1 MNNDINIIAPL
12 QQNEVL
18 PIEIDQQQESVL
30 IKQKKKCHGNRKLHH
45 FKRKWLA
52 RGKTKEEIE
61 ELITLRNNNNNN
73 NNDNNQISSKNH
85 KNKKQSNKRKRSQQ
99 NNQQQN
105 TTIRSISQLSISQQ
119 QPLPKKIKPNNRQNN
134 MTTQAAAATTTTN
147 NQSITSKY
155 LHMPKKLLLH
165 SLRHQLNHRI
175 KKRKEKSFILSRIRL
190 LDQQFCI
197 SMDQYLYQS
206 YYADGFHYKIWPDDI
221 IKMIQTTTMTT
232 ITDNYEHIEN
242 YVKDHLNQ
250 LQYKFDQ
257 STTQLINQALSCPK
271 SMELSLIESQLKK
284 FVRLHHLDLSRKINF
299 QINTFQDH
307 IREKELFQLLLLYPL
322 TNEQQQTLQR
332 LSFLRQQQFATFEE
346 MTKLEVR
353 ILCRI
358 LPKSINELDRL
369 IPANHLS
376 STNTNLPNN
385 NSVYELIKNQQKM
398 IREYKRQLLAK
409 NFEEYESTIEE
420 IEFQFQ
426 KELFQ
431 LESELSYN
439 IDDNEQINT
448 NTNHLVNV
456 INNYLHC
463 QTTRQMRALR
473 YNETIFRYKLLHPS
487 HPRSSKSNYKNTISI
502 YPEAIIEL
510 FEQIF
515 TKKELDLLSTL
526 GPSYIRLN
534 QSSVQKQKVVQKK
547 VKHQHTTMIHKL
559 ATDLNRRHGLPTK
572 SAIIKQFGS
581 QSEVIFNQQFSTSSS
596 LTYHNMYRTRH
607 ELNTILSIKRK
618 LKRLPIII
626 RQSDKTGI
634 MHIGYKSDYD
644 KKVLLYQEKT
654 IAYKE
659 LIYNPLI
666 DTFFKVIRVLND
678 LLRDKEIKVWQYKK
692 MVPDQNK
699 IQLAYLYFIPKP
711 HKEGTPLRPI
721 VSSINA
727 PTTGIS
733 KLLDRLIRP
742 LFDQHVEQTTII
754 DGVHL
759 IRRLQLYVKLGLLKT
774 TTHICTCDITDLYTM
789 LPQEES
795 INILKRFLE
804 HFGYTHVQGMT
815 INAIESLAR
824 IVLMENVF
832 YYEQKY
838 YCQIKGGAMGS
849 AFTLTLANIFMW
861 HWEQTLVEH
870 QRNSTELYGRYI
882 DDIFFTSNDS
892 MNHINQLL
900 KEANDRHTNIKLTSV
915 IQNPNSFLD
924 VNINN
929 VGHDLITSVYHKQS
943 S

>member
-1 MNNDINIIAPL
+1 
-12 QQNEVL
+12 
-18 PIEIDQQQESVL
+18 
-30 IKQKKKCHGNRKLHH
+30 
-45 FKRKWLA
+45 
-52 RGKTKEEIE
+52 
-61 ELITLRNNNNNN
+61 
-73 NNDNNQISSKNH
+73 
-85 KNKKQSNKRKRSQQ
+85 
-99 NNQQQN
+99 
-105 TTIRSISQLSISQQ
+105 
-119 QPLPKKIKPNNRQNN
+119 
-134 MTTQAAAATTTTN
+134 
-147 NQSITSKY
+147 
-155 LHMPKKLLLH
+155 
-165 SLRHQLNHRI
+165 
-175 KKRKEKSFILSRIRL
+175 
-190 LDQQFCI
+190 
-197 SMDQYLYQS
+197 
-206 YYADGFHYKIWPDDI
+206 
-221 IKMIQTTTMTT
+221 
-232 ITDNYEHIEN
+232 
-242 YVKDHLNQ
+242 
-250 LQYKFDQ
+250 
-257 STTQLINQALSCPK
+257 
-271 SMELSLIESQLKK
+271 IESQLKK

-943 S
+943 SEPYVVPYKSDHPRNVFVNIIECTLLRAIRYSSTLQEFNHERRAIKLMLLYNGYPTKYIYSQFHEFFTKYSFTSMSITPMIHDENEFLLLRRQLLGEATVTQHRRATRLAKTIDYNNIPTDLDPLIKEKLIKRRDKVNSIIVHYKHEKRFSHYKRAFHQLWDDTFYNTPLQTTKIIVGTRNNPNISKELIR